1 MEDRET
7 SLGRRHLSRD
17 SKRMEEPV
25 LRGEG
30 KAFQTE
36 EEVGLVLRF
45 LRGPGVSGLRQDKG
59 EVAEAAR
66 GAESRSLPS
75 R

>member
-45 LRGPGVSGLRQDKG
+45 LRGPDVSGLRQDKG
-59 EVAEAAR
+59 GGGGGCEGGR
-66 GAESRSLPS
+66 IKESSQ
-75 R
+75 